1 MILQGRENFL
11 SNSILGLKY
20 YFKFFL
26 KSCLV
31 IFVSKIYFLALPF
44 QHNLM
49 KKAETSAILSL
60 NYSKAELTE
69 SAINANIAFYFI
81 TWQNFFYQ
89 YKKDNFQH
97 I

>member
-1 MILQGRENFL
+1 VTMHFNYL
-11 SNSILGLKY
+11 
-20 YFKFFL
+20 L

-31 IFVSKIYFLALPF
+31 IFVNKIYFIALPF
-44 QHNLM
+44 QHYLM
-49 KKAETSAILSL
+49 KKAETTAISSL
-60 NYSKAELTE
+60 NYSKAELIKLTE
-69 SAINANIAFYFI
+69 SAINANIAFYFT